1 MRFLEKLTP
10 SSIAGLPPG
19 RSTYSC
25 FLHPG
30 TGGIVDDV
38 VISRPEY
45 ASNPDCFHIVSN
57 AGSRAKVHAYI
68 TKQLQGAKEI
78 YGDIS
83 WDVFPDQGL
92 IALQGPLSAEILK
105 DFLGS
110 EGSGLRFQPNLDLN
124 TFYFGQLKV
133 VTVAG
138 LPNDAQAEVMISRG
152 GYTGEDGFELS
163 IPPALTATVAKHL
176 LETAGPERLRLAGL
190 GARDSLRL
198 EAGLCLY
205 GQDLDDSTT
214 PIEAAIGWIV
224 HPDRRTHSADFHGSS
239 VILRQLE
246 QYNERRG
253 PRRRRIGMIVATRPA
268 RAGAEI
274 LTPDITQ
281 PEASNSSGLI
291 AQPAVSEPSEQP
303 AASELFG
310 IVEQPRKVIGTV
322 TSGCPSPT
330 LGQNIA
336 IGYVARQ
343 YAKHG
348 TELLVTVGGKERK
361 ATVVKMPFIKANR
374 WSQPK
379 SKAG

>member
-1 MRFLEKLTP
+1 M
-10 SSIAGLPPG
+10 
-19 RSTYSC
+19 
-25 FLHPG
+25 
-30 TGGIVDDV
+30 DDI
-38 VISRPEY
+38 VISRLGH
-45 ASNPDCFHIVSN
+45 ASGPNFFHIVSN
-57 AGSRAKVHAYI
+57 AGTREKVYNYI
-68 TKQLQGAKEI
+68 TKELQAARET

-83 WDVFPDQGL
+83 WDVFQDQGL

-124 TFYFGQLKV
+124 TLYFGQLQV
-133 VTVAG
+133 VAVAG

-163 IPPALTATVAKHL
+163 IPPAYTATIAKHL
-176 LETAGPERLRLAGL
+176 LRAAGPGRLRLAGL

-214 PIEAAIGWIV
+214 PIEAALGWIV
-224 HPDRRTHSADFHGSS
+224 HPDRRTNSAGFHGSS

-246 QYNERRG
+246 RNNGDRG
-253 PRRRRIGMIVATRPA
+253 PLRRRVGMIVATRPA

-274 LTPDITQ
+274 RTSDVAQ
-281 PEASNSSGLI
+281 PEASKSSEVI
-291 AQPAVSEPSEQP
+291 AQP
-303 AASELFG
+303 AASEASEKLL
-310 IVEQPRKVIGTV
+310 QPVASELSGALKQPSKLIGTV

-336 IGYVARQ
+336 MGYVARQ
-343 YAKHG
+343 YAKPG
-348 TELLVTVGGKERK
+348 TELWVMVGRKERK
-361 ATVVKMPFIKANR
+361 ATVVKMPFVKANR
-374 WSQPK
+374 WSMQNTPRPVDK
-379 SKAG
+379 SKPT